1 MVSSMVD
8 LIDESGQEVTLTD
21 TTEVKVDEGN
31 TEEHTGTIEA
41 SGEDT
46 VETADA
52 ETEVIEYAIPT
63 KFQGKS
69 VEDIVGAYE
78 NLEKELGRKGQELG
92 ELRKLSDDFLRQQV
106 STKQQETT
114 ENEPVDFFDN
124 PEAAVSK
131 ILENHPQLREMKE
144 QQLSA
149 TRGAT
154 QKSLET
160 THPDYLNIVQDGEFQ
175 DWVNESKFRKELF
188 KQADGYDFEAANEL
202 IGTWKERQMISK
214 TKEVNVTKEE
224 KRKAGLKAGKTESR
238 SSVESTA
245 GKKIYRRADLI
256 RLKQTDPNR
265 YEAMQDEIY
274 QAYVDKRV
282 T

>member
-1 MVSSMVD
+1 MVSNIVD
-8 LIDESGQEVTLTD
+8 PVDESEQEVI
-21 TTEVKVDEGN
+21 TTEGTEYEGN
-31 TEEHTGTIEA
+31 TEEHQGAFEAGGTNPTEA
-41 SGEDT
+41 DSEQ
-46 VETADA
+46 
-52 ETEVIEYAIPT
+52 TEELEYALPT

-78 NLEKELGRKGQELG
+78 NLEKELGRKGQEIG

-106 STKQQETT
+106 TNNQQTNT
-114 ENEPVDFFDN
+114 ENDPVDFFDN

-144 QQLSA
+144 QQLSS
-149 TRGAT
+149 TRTAT

-160 THPDYLNIVQDGEFQ
+160 THPDYLDIVKGDDFQ
-175 DWVNESKFRKELF
+175 DWVNNSKFRKELF
-188 KQADGYDFEAANEL
+188 KQADGYDFEAADEL

-214 TKEVNVTKEE
+214 TKEVNADKEK
-224 KRKAGLKAGKTESR
+224 KRQAGLKAGKTESR

-256 RLKQTDPNR
+256 RLKQTDPTR
-265 YEAMQDEIY
+265 YADLADEIV
-274 QAYVDKRV
+274 QAYSEGRV
-282 T
+282 K